1 MVLDCPG
8 PVVLGFRPTDLGKMV
23 QEPRARFHVAKWGG
37 FVIKTGYKVALPT
50 LSKFNLTEPAK
61 KVVQL
66 ALSAFLKLSRAAE
79 LWM

>member
-1 MVLDCPG
+1 VVLYCPG
-8 PVVLGFRPTDLGKMV
+8 PVVLGSRPTDLGKMV

>member
-1 MVLDCPG
+1 MPALWSDSALALG
-8 PVVLGFRPTDLGKMV
+8 PRSVGLGKVV

-61 KVVQL
+61 KFF
-66 ALSAFLKLSRAAE
+66 S
-79 LWM
+79 